1 MYFRINRKPV
11 YIEAVDV
18 VIKVLFET
26 ETQKSK
32 AASEVCVN
40 QNLSLQMEGLWQ
52 KPKNLSL
59 QMRYMWTKI
68 SPCKWEVCD
77 RDRI

>member
-32 AASEVCVN
+32 PASEVCVN
-40 QNLSLQMEGLWQ
+40 QNLSLQMEGL
-52 KPKNLSL
+52 
-59 QMRYMWTKI
+59 
-68 SPCKWEVCD
+68 
-77 RDRI
+77 